1 MIQIDKLLRFW
12 VFHQEMLKAG
22 TIKSFEYLS
31 LGKELKAQA
40 SSAEKQY
47 QVLDK
52 IFEPD
57 GKEEPITIKKTK
69 QK

>member
-1 MIQIDKLLRFW
+1 M
-12 VFHQEMLKAG
+12 
-22 TIKSFEYLS
+22 KSFEYLP
-31 LGKELKAQA
+31 LGKELKAHTSA
-40 SSAEKQY
+40 AEKQY